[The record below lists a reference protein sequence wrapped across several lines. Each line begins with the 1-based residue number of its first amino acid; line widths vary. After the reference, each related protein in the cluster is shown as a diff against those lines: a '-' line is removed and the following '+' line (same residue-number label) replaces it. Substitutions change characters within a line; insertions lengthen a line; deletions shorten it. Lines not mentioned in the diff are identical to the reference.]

1 MLGEV
6 QGCWWIMILEDV
18 MQQELLSSISPHASI
33 SLARHQSD
41 FRRGAEIRF
50 DRFDT
55 MLRAVA

>member
-1 MLGEV
+1 MVDHNTRRRYAAGTV
-6 QGCWWIMILEDV
+6 VVDF
-18 MQQELLSSISPHASI
+18 PHASI
-33 SLARHQSD
+33 SLARHPSD